1 MAYKLR
7 TTDEDVLIAEGAAV
21 VGDVTLAK
29 GVSVWYN
36 AAIRGDQGPITVGE
50 DTNIQECAVIHQT
63 TSIGKGCTIGHGAIV
78 HGCTIGDNTLVG
90 MGAIILTGAVVGN
103 DCLIGAGAMVTGK
116 MVVPD
121 GSLVLGSPAKVIRP
135 LTAAEIQENVASKE
149 EYLDM
154 ARWYRESGEAAT

>member
-1 MAYKLR
+1 MAYVRK
-7 TTDEDVLIAEGAAV
+7 TTDRDVLIAEGAAV
-21 VGDVTLAK
+21 VGDVTLGK

-36 AAIRGDQGPITVGE
+36 ATIRGDQGPITVGE

-63 TSIGKGCTIGHGAIV
+63 SAIGKGCTIGHGAIV

-90 MGAIILTGAVVGN
+90 MGAIVLTGAVVGR

-116 MVVPD
+116 MVIPD
-121 GSLVLGSPAKVIRP
+121 GSLVLGSPAKVVRS
-135 LTAAEIQENVASKE
+135 LTPAEIQGNVASKE

-154 ARWYRESGEAAT
+154 ARWYREAGH

>member
-7 TTDEDVLIAEGAAV
+7 ETDEDVLIAEGAAV

-36 AAIRGDQGPITVGE
+36 AAVRGDQGPITVGGN
-50 DTNIQECAVIHQT
+50 TNIQDCAVIHQT
-63 TSIGKGCTIGHGAIV
+63 STIGAGCTIGHGAVV

-90 MGAIILTGAVVGN
+90 MGAIVLTGAVVGR
-103 DCLIGAGAMVTGK
+103 DCLIGAGAMVTGH

-135 LTAAEIQENVASKE
+135 LTAEEIQGNVASME

-154 ARWYRESGEAAT
+154 ARWYRENKE